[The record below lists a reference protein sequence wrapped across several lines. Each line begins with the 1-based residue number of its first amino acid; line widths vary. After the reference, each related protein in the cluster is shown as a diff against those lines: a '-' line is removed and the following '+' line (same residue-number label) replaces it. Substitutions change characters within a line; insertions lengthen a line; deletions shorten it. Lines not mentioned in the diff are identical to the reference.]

1 MKKVANFSKKVK
13 GQMRETVL
21 DKASWVIGIDIG
33 KEKLSCALMDIN
45 KTLICRFE
53 IEGSLAG
60 YNDLLNRVKRE
71 TKGNGKAVFA
81 LEPTGHYWMVLG
93 QFFEDHNQSYVL
105 IHPLV
110 VARSREVNRLNKGK
124 TDPLDARLIGELA
137 CDGSI
142 TRTQIP
148 ADYWATIRVY
158 AREYMDREKDIV
170 REKNRIGSYLETT
183 LPEFVDIFPNPLCV
197 TGRACIRALAHFREA
212 SKRDWGH
219 FEKHVRSQFSG
230 KRLVT
235 SRIRRLHEMLQRGD
249 APGLR
254 AGRQAMCHRV
264 INCLDRLEIYERQQE
279 TAKQALV
286 DSYEKSEYKQYLDS
300 IWGTNATANALVL
313 GFMGDPAVYDSPAS
327 LVKLAGSDPIPDESG
342 KFKGKT
348 SISHRGRSLLRKA
361 GDRVSFMLEK
371 RNSVFRAFVN
381 HLMSRQKNRLTKR
394 QARIACI
401 NKYFRIVW
409 VLCNHRVP
417 FNPAL
422 AQTI

>member
-1 MKKVANFSKKVK
+1 M
-13 GQMRETVL
+13 
-21 DKASWVIGIDIG
+21 
-33 KEKLSCALMDIN
+33 
-45 KTLICRFE
+45 
-53 IEGSLAG
+53 
-60 YNDLLNRVKRE
+60 
-71 TKGNGKAVFA
+71 
-81 LEPTGHYWMVLG
+81 
-93 QFFEDHNQSYVL
+93 
-105 IHPLV
+105 
-110 VARSREVNRLNKGK
+110 
-124 TDPLDARLIGELA
+124 
-137 CDGSI
+137 
-142 TRTQIP
+142 
-148 ADYWATIRVY
+148 
-158 AREYMDREKDIV
+158 
-170 REKNRIGSYLETT
+170 
-183 LPEFVDIFPNPLCV
+183 
-197 TGRACIRALAHFREA
+197 
-212 SKRDWGH
+212 
-219 FEKHVRSQFSG
+219 
-230 KRLVT
+230 T

-401 NKYFRIVW
+401 NKYWGMHLAPVTTRCSVIVYGT
-409 VLCNHRVP
+409 VSEI
-417 FNPAL
+417 
-422 AQTI
+422 T